1 MATEV
6 SYTGDG
12 SDTTFDITFPFLKE
26 SHIGVS
32 VAGVTKNVTTDYT
45 ISGTVVTFTSAPAN
59 AAAIKI
65 YRNTNI
71 DTPEHDYSAGSSITA
86 ASLNDNQKQA
96 LYAIEEAKL
105 VTTTSGGITTGNKN
119 DITVNSDTDW
129 VIRANAIE
137 QSMMADN
144 SVGANELANNAVDTA
159 AIADDAV
166 TADKLA
172 NSINTEI
179 AANTAKVTNAT
190 HTGEVTGATALTV
203 ASNVIDEDNLKVDNS
218 PTNDH
223 VLTAKS
229 SASGGLTWA
238 AVTPNITKYAVLY
251 DSKSSGTGGGDAG
264 GEANNWQTR
273 DLNTE
278 IDPDNIVTLSS
289 NQFTLGRGRYLIKFS
304 TPGYNCNEF
313 KGRLY
318 DVTNSQELVLGSSE
332 YANSGGY
339 ETPFYSEGSWAGNL
353 TANTTF
359 KIEWITKNSSGS
371 FGRASSISGVN
382 EIYTRVEIIMS
393 DNPA

>member
-86 ASLNDNQKQA
+86 ASLNNNQKQV

-137 QSMMADN
+137 KSMMADN
-144 SVGANELANNAVDTA
+144 SVGTNEIETNAVGANEIAPNAVGSSELADDAVDTA
-159 AIADDAV
+159 AIKDDAV
-166 TADKLA
+166 TMAKLNAGALPTNITVDYPNILGDAIRHDVIKNGEITLAKLA
-172 NSINTEI
+172 SAVANSLTPVGTVIWYSGSTAPTGYLKCNGDAIANGSGTTQSITADFSELYAIVGANLPDLRGEFIRGFDDGKGTDSGRTIRSSQTDELKAHTHTYVDQI
-179 AANTAKVTNAT
+179 AAQQGYRPWK
-190 HTGEVTGATALTV
+190 GG
-203 ASNVIDEDNLKVDNS
+203 DNDCGSDDKQTES
-218 PTNDH
+218 
-223 VLTAKS
+223 
-229 SASGGLTWA
+229 
-238 AVTPNITKYAVLY
+238 
-251 DSKSSGTGGGDAG
+251 TGGT
-264 GEANNWQTR
+264 ETR
-273 DLNTE
+273 
-278 IDPDNIVTLSS
+278 PRNIAL
-289 NQFTLGRGRYLIKFS
+289 LACIK
-304 TPGYNCNEF
+304 Y
-313 KGRLY
+313 
-318 DVTNSQELVLGSSE
+318 
-332 YANSGGY
+332 
-339 ETPFYSEGSWAGNL
+339 
-353 TANTTF
+353 
-359 KIEWITKNSSGS
+359 
-371 FGRASSISGVN
+371 
-382 EIYTRVEIIMS
+382 
-393 DNPA
+393 

>member
-1 MATEV
+1 MATEKT
-6 SYTGDG
+6 YNGDG
-12 SDTTFDITFPFLKE
+12 SDTTFDITFPYLT
-26 SHIGVS
+26 HADIGVS
-32 VAGVTKNVTTDYT
+32 VGGQTKTVGSDYSIT
-45 ISGTVVTFTSAPAN
+45 GNTVTFTTAPATGIAN
-59 AAAIKI
+59 VKL

-71 DTPEHDYSAGSSITA
+71 DTPEHEYSAGSSITA
-86 ASLNDNQKQA
+86 ARLNENQKQA

-129 VIRANAIE
+129 EIRTNAIE

-238 AVTPNITKYAVLY
+238 AIPAVSTLFTSYAILQYSV
-251 DSKSSGTGGGDAG
+251 SSGTSGGSSGTS
-264 GEANNWQTR
+264 WTTR

-278 IDPDNIVTLSS
+278 LADPDSIVSIS
-289 NQFTLGRGRYLIKFS
+289 NDEFTLAAGNYLIKVAACS
-304 TPGYNCNEF
+304 YDNTDV
-313 KGRLY
+313 RLRIY
-318 DVTNSQELVLGSSE
+318 DVTNSAERILGMNG
-332 YANSGGY
+332 AGA
-339 ETPFYSEGSWAGNL
+339 TFGS
-353 TANTTF
+353 ANT
-359 KIEWITKNSSGS
+359 INYLV
-371 FGRASSISGVN
+371 GRLTPTGTTAYKLEQISDQARNNTGHGIAISIGGNEVFTTV
-382 EIYTRVEIIMS
+382 EIYKES
-393 DNPA
+393 